1 MTTHAAPLLP
11 TVTALRSGE
20 LDLLSYID
28 QALARVE
35 AQESQLQALVPE
47 ADRRV
52 RLRREALD
60 LQARYPDPANRPP
73 LYGVL
78 LGVKDIFR
86 TDGFPTRAGSAV
98 PPEALAGAEASSVR
112 RLRAAGA
119 LVLGKTV
126 TAEFAFADPGPTRNP
141 HNLAHTPGGS
151 SSGSAAG
158 VAAGYFPLATGTQT
172 IGSVI
177 RPAAY
182 CGVVGFKPSYGR
194 IATDGVL
201 PVSTALDHVGL
212 FTQDVAGMELA
223 ASLLCDDWQ
232 TLPLAAADQPL
243 PVLGI
248 PVGAYLDQA
257 EAEGRAVFE
266 AQIAR
271 LEAAGYTIRE
281 VPIFADINTIAVQT
295 RQVMAF
301 EMAQAHA
308 DLYPRFGQLYR
319 PNTLRLIQLGQS
331 LTPDQYA
338 ADLDMQRDVRATVI
352 EQMSASGID
361 LWIAPAATGAAPI
374 STESTGDS
382 AMNLPWTLVGLP
394 VLGLPTSSRSA
405 EELPF
410 GVQIIGTPMNDE
422 QVIRWGERIAPLLA
436 GF

>member
-1 MTTHAAPLLP
+1 MTTYAAPLLP
-11 TVTALRSGE
+11 TVTALRSGQ
-20 LDLLSYID
+20 LDLLNYVD

-35 AQESQLQALVPE
+35 ALESQLEALVPE
-47 ADRRV
+47 PDRAA

-60 LQARYPDPANRPP
+60 LQARYPDPARRPP

-86 TDGFPTRAGSAV
+86 ADGFPTRAGSAV
-98 PPEALAGAEASSVR
+98 PPEALAGDEASSVR

-182 CGVVGFKPSYGR
+182 CGVVGFKPSFGR

-223 ASLLCDDWQ
+223 ASLLCADWRA
-232 TLPLAAADQPL
+232 LPADADQAL

-271 LEAAGYTIRE
+271 LEAAGYSVRE
-281 VPIFADINTIAVQT
+281 IPIFDDINAIAVQT

-308 DLYPRFGQLYR
+308 DLYPRFGHLYR

-338 ADLDMQRDVRATVI
+338 ADLAMQRDVRATVI
-352 EQMSASGID
+352 DHMTASGID

-394 VLGLPTSSRSA
+394 VLGLPTGSRSA
-405 EELPF
+405 DGLPF
-410 GVQIIGTPMNDE
+410 GVQIIGAPLNDE
-422 QVIRWGERIAPLLA
+422 QVIRWGDQIAPLLA
-436 GF
+436 AD

>member
-1 MTTHAAPLLP
+1 MTIYAAPLLP
-11 TVTALRSGE
+11 TATGLRSGQ
-20 LDLLSYID
+20 LDLLAYVD

-35 AQESQLQALVPE
+35 AQENDLQALVPE
-47 ADRRV
+47 PDRAA

-60 LQARYPDPANRPP
+60 LQARYPDPASRPP

-86 TDGFPTRAGSAV
+86 ADGFPTRAGSAV
-98 PPEALAGAEASSVR
+98 PPEALAGDEASSVR

-182 CGVVGFKPSYGR
+182 CGIVGFKPSFGR

-212 FTQDVAGMELA
+212 FTQDVAGMALA
-223 ASLLCDDWQ
+223 ASLLVDDWRA
-232 TLPLAAADQPL
+232 LPADADQAL
-243 PVLGI
+243 PVLAI
-248 PVGAYLDQA
+248 PVGAYLDLA
-257 EAEGRAVFE
+257 DSEARASFE

-271 LEAAGYTIRE
+271 LEDAGYTVQR
-281 VPIFADINTIAVQT
+281 VPILDDMAAIADRT
-295 RQVMAF
+295 RRLMAF

-308 DLYPRFGQLYR
+308 DLYPRFGDLYR
-319 PNTLRLIQLGQS
+319 PRTLSLVQQGQAV
-331 LTPDQYA
+331 TDEQHA
-338 ADLDMQRDVRATVI
+338 ADLALQRDARATLLSLMR
-352 EQMSASGID
+352 EQGID
-361 LWIAPAATGAAPI
+361 LWIAPGATCAAPEGLA
-374 STESTGDS
+374 TTGDS
-382 AMNLPWTLVGLP
+382 AMNLIWTLT
-394 VLGLPTSSRSA
+394 GLPTVALPTSRRSA
-405 EELPF
+405 AGLPY
-410 GVQIIGTPMNDE
+410 GVQISGAFRDDE
-422 QVIRWGERIAPLLA
+422 RVIRWGAALAPLLA
-436 GF
+436 DD

>member
-20 LDLLSYID
+20 LDLLAYVD

-47 ADRRV
+47 PDRAA
-52 RLRREALD
+52 RLRQQARD
-60 LQARYPDPANRPP
+60 LQARYPDPADRPP

-86 TDGFPTRAGSAV
+86 TDGFPTRAGSSV

-177 RPAAY
+177 RPASY
-182 CGVVGFKPSYGR
+182 CGVVGFKPSFGR

-212 FTQDVAGMELA
+212 FTQDVPGLELA
-223 ASLLCDDWQ
+223 ASLLVDGWQ
-232 TLPLAAADQPL
+232 SLPANADPALPILAVPT
-243 PVLGI
+243 
-248 PVGAYLDQA
+248 GAYLDLA
-257 EAEGRAVFE
+257 EPEARAVFE
-266 AQIAR
+266 AQIAL
-271 LEAAGYTIRE
+271 LEAAGYTVKR
-281 VPIFADINTIAVQT
+281 VPILEDMAAIADQT
-295 RQVMAF
+295 RRLMAF

-308 DLYPRFGQLYR
+308 DLYPRFGDLYR
-319 PNTLRLIQLGQS
+319 PRTLSLVQQGQAV
-331 LTPDQYA
+331 TDEQHA
-338 ADLDMQRDVRATVI
+338 ADLIMQREARATLLAA
-352 EQMSASGID
+352 MSDRGID
-361 LWIAPAATGAAPI
+361 LWIAPGATSAAPEGI
-374 STESTGDS
+374 ASTGDS
-382 AMNLPWTLVGLP
+382 ALNLIWTLTGLP
-394 VLGLPTSSRSA
+394 TVALPTSSRSTA
-405 EELPF
+405 GLPY
-410 GVQIIGTPMNDE
+410 GVQISGAFLNDE
-422 QVIRWGERIAPLLA
+422 RVIRWGAALTPLLS
-436 GF
+436 GN